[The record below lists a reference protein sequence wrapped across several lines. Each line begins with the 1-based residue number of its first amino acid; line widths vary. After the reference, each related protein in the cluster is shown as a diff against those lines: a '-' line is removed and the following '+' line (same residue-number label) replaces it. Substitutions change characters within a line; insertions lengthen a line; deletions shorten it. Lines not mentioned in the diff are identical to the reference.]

1 MRRDLK
7 QNKGAAFLPVVL
19 LISGLVTVIVAAIV
33 LTSTLASTGS
43 ARTKW
48 SAEAL
53 AISQAGIDD
62 GIIKIIRNKNC
73 PDASCL
79 SSFTLSAGNGTTS
92 VTIAKD
98 TPSNGKHTVTSLAKV
113 RVAQKK
119 LQAIVNT
126 NAITGQVEIESIQ
139 EVAL

>member
-7 QNKGAAFLPVVL
+7 QNKGVAFLPVVL
-19 LISGLVTVIVAAIV
+19 LISGLVTVIVTAIV
-33 LTSTLASTGS
+33 LTSIFANTGG

-48 SAEAL
+48 SIEAL
-53 AISQAGIDD
+53 AIAQAGIDD

-73 PDASCL
+73 PDVSC
-79 SSFTLSAGNGTTS
+79 SAFFTLPAGNGTAS

-98 TPSNGKHTVTSLAKV
+98 TPSNGKHTVTSLGKV